1 MNAHRV
7 CKGVELY
14 TPRCRVSGEEVV
26 SERTP
31 VSSLLF
37 IYLCSN
43 QVEGCRA
50 RGEGAVSERG
60 LGSSLMSKC
69 P

>member
-1 MNAHRV
+1 MNAHTE

-50 RGEGAVSERG
+50 SEKGAVSEEAV
-60 LGSSLMSKC
+60 SSNL
-69 P
+69 